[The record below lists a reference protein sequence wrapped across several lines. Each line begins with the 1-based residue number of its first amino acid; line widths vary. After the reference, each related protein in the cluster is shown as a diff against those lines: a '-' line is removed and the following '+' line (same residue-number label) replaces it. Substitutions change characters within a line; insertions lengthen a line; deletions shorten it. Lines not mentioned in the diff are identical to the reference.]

1 MNTFLIILPTGEKI
15 KKSFP
20 IWETFDPVND
30 WAPDTYIQ
38 EVSGEKEI
46 EVNQEDFNFLKAI
59 FSFKEDCEIGKYS
72 DLINEE
78 DFYSPSFDKARKK
91 ITSFIKNLTI
101 DKFKNLSSQDK
112 IQVFFDLNTAINIAE
127 KELNSD

>member
-1 MNTFLIILPTGEKI
+1 MNTFLITLPTGEKI
-15 KKSFP
+15 RKVSQ
-20 IWETFDPVND
+20 IWETFDSVGD
-30 WAPDTYIQ
+30 WTPDTYIQ

-59 FSFKEDCEIGKYS
+59 FNFKEDCEIGKYS
-72 DLINEE
+72 GLINEE
-78 DFYSPSFDKARKK
+78 DFYSSSFDKARKK

-112 IQVFFDLNTAINIAE
+112 IQVFLDLNTAINIAE
-127 KELNSD
+127 KEFNSV